1 MALLADNN
9 PCGQTL
15 LRLVSRGSAIIAE
28 LLRLSKNVPEVFL
41 GPAFIRDKE
50 QMKYSEVL
58 FDFRYLKDPE
68 PFEQRI
74 NANTELLDVE
84 DEFQDNMSEILDR
97 FYTLFENIYK
107 YISDF
112 NRFKED
118 LMSGYFVHYTVDSL
132 LLDTDGKQLVCEAL
146 YLLPPSVI
154 AELEALVLRE
164 KEHHDER
171 GNQTPTGRKKT
182 NP

>member
-1 MALLADNN
+1 MALLSDNN

-84 DEFQDNMSEILDR
+84 DEFQDNMAEILDR
-97 FYTLFENIYK
+97 TGVLGNDNQ
-107 YISDF
+107 S
-112 NRFKED
+112 NVRV
-118 LMSGYFVHYTVDSL
+118 S
-132 LLDTDGKQLVCEAL
+132 
-146 YLLPPSVI
+146 PVI
-154 AELEALVLRE
+154 AEAAPCPSKCGVVPRLE
-164 KEHHDER
+164 
-171 GNQTPTGRKKT
+171 
-182 NP
+182 